1 MQDAFLPL
9 RRYSSWTDMLRVG
22 KQHACSESPARS
34 SCPKLTDIAE
44 IRNRFATLSR
54 GISSPPSTLSTFDVS
69 RPTLPLTPVAAPMN
83 PLFVPILGDS
93 LTFQIFPPLN
103 SPLRPPPPTAEAIQI
118 SLTHLQSHG
127 LASKK
132 DAKPTTAVDFVLP
145 RLQGA
150 TIVDHFHHLAEET
163 VEPYLAL
170 ATDFAKFTLP
180 PMPDREAWSL
190 IPGWSHYHADGSF
203 EAVAYPPREDSVVV
217 FDVETLPYVGG
228 DFPVMAVAAGR
239 RGWYGWCSPWL
250 TGDSTIPNHLIPF
263 DAPPQNY
270 SSSPST
276 LFEDPSQSPRLLIG
290 HNVLYDRARVASE
303 YTLRRPANRW
313 LDTQSLHVAVS
324 GLTNPQRPAWMM
336 HRKEKAL
343 IESTMQ
349 EAISTVEF
357 AEETIENSKK
367 DESVPPKVKA
377 WQDVSSMN
385 SLREVAKLHCG
396 IEVDKSMRDVF
407 IDPETTIKDVRE
419 NFKALMRY
427 CATDVST
434 THAVY
439 QVLLPK
445 FRQKCPHPA
454 SFSGILI
461 MSQPIL
467 PVDRKWP
474 QFLERAEKMYEERL
488 KGCKDA
494 LHVLAEEARAKMN
507 EVAPNG
513 KFAWQNDLWLRQLD
527 WSPKKARRLPT
538 AVPALKRKPDKT
550 SSLAPSWFSSLSRDR
565 TFLDIPFH
573 SPLAATLLRVTY
585 RSFPVYFSESHGWLF
600 GVPSRRSKLTLLPRE
615 LPVEFSALGPKDD
628 RLRSIKAT
636 KLFTIPSTRAGARR
650 NKLLT
655 AKDVAA
661 GLLQSEFDELAL
673 GMDSHKD
680 VDSKSYQLVAK
691 KLTKL
696 AEEAVKPG
704 PDGSTRASDPWLR
717 QLDWSEVEREEYES
731 PEAVN
736 LEKVK
741 DVDLVWPAWYHD
753 LDRPRLGLDI
763 SIGKRAAPIL
773 LRLSW
778 KGHPLAYSKE
788 HGWSY
793 RIPLAEAPAALAADQ
808 SLVPLS
814 FTLLV
819 DTNLREDTK
828 AVYVKLPHSEG
839 EEKSVG
845 NPLSKSFGAAFEAG
859 VLSSEYAAAKA
870 ALELTASCSYWA
882 SARERIMNQMVVWNG
897 DATIPSPTPSSI
909 DAGIS
914 LPSTQGIILPQVT
927 PMGTVTRRAVE
938 RTWLTAS
945 NAKKNRVGSELKSM
959 VNAPPGYAIVGAD
972 VDSEE
977 LWICSVMG
985 DAQFGIHGATAIG
998 WMTLEG
1004 TKSAGTDLHSKTAGI
1019 LGISRDDA
1027 KVFNYSRIY
1036 GAGVKH
1042 ATQLLLKANQL
1053 ATKDGATVLAKNLY
1067 ASTKGLVS
1075 RNAFDREFWHGGTE
1089 SFVFNKLEE
1098 IAKSDNTLTPALGC
1112 GITDALTKAHLPS
1125 TGRNTFLP
1133 SRINWVVQSSGVDYL
1148 HLLLVSMEYL
1158 TKRFGI
1164 DARYMISVHDEVRY
1178 LVKEEDKYR
1187 AAMAMQIS
1195 NLWTRALFS
1204 HRLQIADLPQVCPRF
1219 VRFRLFADLV
1229 ALQSCAFFS
1238 AVDVDHVFRKEVNMT
1253 CLTPSNPD
1261 SIPFGESLDISDSLA
1276 KTSNGSL
1283 FADGRS
1289 MTLDE
1294 LLVAPAPASAAP
1306 TVDGEQHRVADT
1318 RFLLAQ
1324 AEKSIIAIRKLWKQ
1338 SQGRSTTEKS
1348 TSRARSPDDDFD
1360 VGIDEMR
1367 EAMAGS
1373 RSNPSLSRQP
1383 SRFGRNSWNS
1393 LKLSKRSQVA
1403 LAAVPKSPLKSTRS
1417 VKSSPVV
1424 PTAPSPTRAIKPDEP
1439 EEDYDI
1445 PDEMEDDFFSTAST
1459 PSVPD
1464 L

>member
-1 MQDAFLPL
+1 
-9 RRYSSWTDMLRVG
+9 ML
-22 KQHACSESPARS
+22 
-34 SCPKLTDIAE
+34 
-44 IRNRFATLSR
+44 TLSR
-54 GISSPPSTLSTFDVS
+54 CVVAPPLNPVRVPMLSPNLHS
-69 RPTLPLTPVAAPMN
+69 
-83 PLFVPILGDS
+83 
-93 LTFQIFPPLN
+93 QIFPPRDSVL
-103 SPLRPPPPTAEAIQI
+103 SPAPPTRNAIAI
-118 SLTHLQSHG
+118 SLAHLNSHG
-127 LASKK
+127 LAL
-132 DAKPTTAVDFVLP
+132 DPAKNATPTKTTKPPEPAIDFVLP
-145 RLQGA
+145 RLQGD
-150 TIVDHFHHLAEET
+150 TIVDHFQILAEQT

-170 ATDFAKFTLP
+170 STSFANFTLP

-190 IPGWSHYHADGSF
+190 IPGWTHYHEDGSV
-203 EAVAYPPREDSVVV
+203 ESIAYPPKEESVVV

-250 TGDSTIPNHLIPF
+250 VGDSDVPNHLIPF
-263 DAPPQNY
+263 DSPPINY
-270 SSSPST
+270 SPSAST
-276 LFEDPSQSPRLLIG
+276 LFEDPSQPPRLLIG

-336 HRKEKAL
+336 HRKEKARMASL
-343 IESTMQ
+343 VEASTG
-349 EAISTVEF
+349 IVGF
-357 AEETIENSKK
+357 AGDSLENTPEDPSI
-367 DESVPPKVKA
+367 PPKAKA
-377 WQDVSSMN
+377 WQEVSSMN
-385 SLREVAKLHCG
+385 SLREVARLHCG

-407 IDPETTIKDVRE
+407 IDPETTIKDVRD

-434 THAVY
+434 TQAVY

-488 KGCKDA
+488 RGCKDA

-507 EVAPNG
+507 EVDGSG
-513 KFAWQNDLWLRQLD
+513 KFVWENDLWLRQLD

-538 AVPALKRKPDKT
+538 AVPALKRKKVAK
-550 SSLAPSWFSSLSRDR
+550 SVSAHAPVWFSSLPR
-565 TFLDIPFH
+565 TGKLLDIPFS
-573 SPLAATLLRVTY
+573 SPLSAALLRITY
-585 RSFPVYFSESHGWLF
+585 RSFPVYFSHSHGWLF
-600 GVPSRRSKLTLLPRE
+600 GVPSRRRKFALLPRE
-615 LPVEFSALGPKDD
+615 SPVDLSSLGPKDD
-628 RLRSIKAT
+628 RLRTIKAT
-636 KLFTIPSTRAGARR
+636 NLFTVPSNRDGARR
-650 NKLLT
+650 HKLLV

-661 GLLQSEFDELAL
+661 RLIASEFDELKL
-673 GMDSHKD
+673 GMESSGD
-680 VDSKSYQLVAK
+680 VKSKSYRIVAK

-696 AEEAVKPG
+696 AEEAIELDE
-704 PDGSTRASDPWLR
+704 DGLTRAQDPWLR
-717 QLDWSEVEREEYES
+717 YLDWTAVEREDYEP
-731 PEAVN
+731 PEVIN
-736 LEKVK
+736 LEKVQG
-741 DVDLVWPAWYHD
+741 VDLVWPAWYHD
-753 LDRPRLGLDI
+753 LDLPRLGLDI

-793 RIPLAEAPAALAADQ
+793 RIPLAEAPAALEADQ
-808 SLVPLS
+808 SLAPLS
-814 FTLLV
+814 FRMLV
-819 DTNLREDTK
+819 DTNLREDTT

-859 VLSSEYAAAKA
+859 VLSSEYSAAKV
-870 ALELTASCSYWA
+870 ALELNASCSYWA

-897 DATIPSPTPSSI
+897 DATVPPPTPSAI
-909 DAGIS
+909 DDGTS
-914 LPSTQGIILPQVT
+914 LPTTQGIILPQVT

-1004 TKSAGTDLHSKTAGI
+1004 TKSAGTDLHSKTASI

-1053 ATKDGATVLAKNLY
+1053 ATKDGATALAKNLY
-1067 ASTKGLVS
+1067 ASTKGLIS
-1075 RNAFDREFWHGGTE
+1075 RNAFGREFWHGGTE

-1098 IAKSDNTLTPALGC
+1098 IATSDSPLTPALGC

-1158 TKRFGI
+1158 TKRFDI

-1204 HRLQIADLPQVCPRF
+1204 HRLQIADLPQVSR
-1219 VRFRLFADLV
+1219 RFRFLSTFADPILGS
-1229 ALQSCAFFS
+1229 QSCAFFS

-1294 LLVAPAPASAAP
+1294 LLAPSSTPPAPP
-1306 TVDGEQHRVADT
+1306 VTNERHRVADT
-1318 RFLLAQ
+1318 EFLVAQ
-1324 AEKSIIAIRKLWKQ
+1324 TEKSVMAIRKLWKDFRDRSQ
-1338 SQGRSTTEKS
+1338 SRKS
-1348 TSRARSPDDDFD
+1348 TARARSTFD
-1360 VGIDEMR
+1360 YSDCGMDEMR
-1367 EAMAGS
+1367 EAMAHRESDPTFS
-1373 RSNPSLSRQP
+1373 RPISPPRPKAWNP
-1383 SRFGRNSWNS
+1383 
-1393 LKLSKRSQVA
+1393 LKLSKSSRTA
-1403 LAAVPKSPLKSTRS
+1403 IAASRKIRNSPLPPTRPLI
-1417 VKSSPVV
+1417 VPLPSSPSLRIN
-1424 PTAPSPTRAIKPDEP
+1424 PNADD
-1439 EEDYDI
+1439 EDYDI
-1445 PDEMEDDFFSTAST
+1445 PHEFEEDFFSTASI
-1459 PSVPD
+1459 PNVPD